1 METRVKERLIGAV
14 ILVALIVALVP
25 EILSGPHQLAG
36 TDGSRDSDQS
46 VRTYTVDL
54 EAPELPTET
63 PPAETPAPVTLPEQ
77 PAVPE
82 NSNEPGKLPEFVAT
96 MPAPNPVPE
105 PPARSEAPASAPA
118 STAGWAVQIGTF
130 SNAEN
135 AERLARELRGD
146 GYKAFVSPYQSNGK
160 KRVRVRV
167 GPEPDRSRAE
177 QLAKRLRRDG
187 HSGIIVEQP

>member
-1 METRVKERLIGAV
+1 
-14 ILVALIVALVP
+14 
-25 EILSGPHQLAG
+25 
-36 TDGSRDSDQS
+36 
-46 VRTYTVDL
+46 
-54 EAPELPTET
+54 
-63 PPAETPAPVTLPEQ
+63 
-77 PAVPE
+77 
-82 NSNEPGKLPEFVAT
+82 
-96 MPAPNPVPE
+96 
-105 PPARSEAPASAPA
+105 
-118 STAGWAVQIGTF
+118 VQIGTF

-187 HSGIIVEQP
+187 HAGIIVEQP